1 MTQNFRTRDKRK
13 IRKINRDIW
22 GTTVLRGERH
32 MIFYM
37 KIEEMITDAIQ
48 TIESGKLTSHDHEI
62 CEQLTESNAASK
74 PTR

>member
-37 KIEEMITDAIQ
+37 KIEEMITDAI
-48 TIESGKLTSHDHEI
+48 
-62 CEQLTESNAASK
+62 
-74 PTR
+74 